1 MMKDAATTPAA
12 GALTVRVPLR
22 LRRPD
27 VEPPVERPLP
37 PRLSQTRY
45 SARPARVAVLLATA
59 HRFDEMLRSG
69 AVSSLEQLARRLGVT
84 RARVSQILMLTMLA
98 PDVQEEVL
106 ALRREEG
113 KKRRVTEVDLRRM
126 VAEPEWAKQ
135 RALWVKTRAAH
146 ARGV

>member
-1 MMKDAATTPAA
+1 MKDAASTSAT
-12 GALTVRVPLR
+12 GAITIRVPLR

-27 VEPPVERPLP
+27 DELPVERALP
-37 PRLSQTRY
+37 PKRSR
-45 SARPARVAVLLATA
+45 AKDAGRPARVAVLLATA
-59 HRFDEMLRSG
+59 HRFDDMLRSG
-69 AVSSLEQLARRLGVT
+69 AVASMEQLARRLGVT